1 MSKILKIFAQVHLLR
16 IVVFSN
22 SFFALLFRFADVNLK
37 DSLLILVVVNMQIS
51 LGGLIWTRMRSQSS
65 IDSVEFVG
73 MGGALGFG
81 LSLISSQLFRTFVP
95 FSISWLILPVLSLF
109 VLQIR
114 NGSSLRV
121 SLAKLQAPNDLWL
134 VFSGT
139 LIALS
144 TSWYWLVST
153 AIAVFLWTVM
163 RYLRDTNRSADV
175 SQSKWQAVI
184 ALAALAMSVR
194 AVLHL
199 SALAEIRHP
208 LWWNL
213 RFGVMQEPDMIFAES
228 MVNSTR
234 NFGYQG
240 NIFVSGLR
248 FYYHWFAFAWEA
260 TLGSISQLT
269 PFVIKA
275 IAAPAIAFFVVL
287 SLVFTIARTISRS
300 LFSAPSA
307 MFSVAMLC
315 AGQIPF
321 LRILHPYSFS
331 FNFGLIFL
339 YALVILILACQEMMR
354 SVLLIAAF
362 LMSLCLLGSKVSFG
376 PMLVAG
382 FGICLATALLFKIYR
397 ESAVL
402 LSIAGALAVLVS
414 FIFIYKIGAGSGA
427 DYRISFMDILRQK
440 ANLESGLPG
449 TVVLV
454 TFICVLGSLLAPATG
469 LIFLKDVFTVDKR
482 LGIIF
487 SVAGG
492 LTGVALGFVLSDPSE
507 TGAYFIQGGLALLVP
522 IAVATLFANHCRVDQ
537 QSRYLLLGASA
548 VGLIGAWIWPK
559 IYVRNVLE
567 TGSHYY
573 RLAFAIGIP
582 IFVACF
588 CVVLISIF
596 KRSDSTIKTS
606 RILTILLLVSTV
618 GSYFANAGD
627 YFDKGVWVARNVR
640 FESADVIS
648 GSNQYRNL
656 LVWLR
661 DNSDQRDIV
670 ATNRYCSTST
680 EPPPGCTAMWSLTSA
695 ITGRQMLSEG
705 TWTVNIISG
714 FEDEAEKRRN
724 LVENFVHL
732 PTKQA
737 RALLSDYGVR
747 WVVADY
753 AVTSARSWGEFA
765 EVRFENK
772 AGAILEL
779 VP

>member
-22 SFFALLFRFADVNLK
+22 SFFALLFRFADANLK
-37 DSLLILVVVNMQIS
+37 DSLLILIVVNAQIS
-51 LGGLIWTRMRSQSS
+51 LGGLIWTMMRSQCS
-65 IDSVEFVG
+65 IDLVEFVG
-73 MGGALGFG
+73 MGGAFGFG
-81 LSLISSQLFRTFVP
+81 LSLISSQLFRTFAP
-95 FSISWLILPVLSLF
+95 FSISWLILPVLSLV

-121 SLAKLQAPNDLWL
+121 SLAKLQAPSDLL
-134 VFSGT
+134 LIFSGT

-153 AIAVFLWTVM
+153 AIAVFLWTVLH
-163 RYLRDTNRSADV
+163 YLRESNRSADV

-199 SALAEIRHP
+199 SALAEIRNP

-213 RFGVMQEPDMIFAES
+213 RFGVMQDPDMIFAES

-248 FYYHWFAFAWEA
+248 FHYHWFAFAWEA

-269 PFVIKA
+269 PFVVTA
-275 IAAPAIAFFVVL
+275 IAAPAIVLFVIL
-287 SLVFTIARTISRS
+287 CLVFTIARTISRS

-307 MFSVAMLC
+307 MFSIAMLC

-382 FGICLATALLFKIYR
+382 FGICLVWALLFNIYR

-414 FIFIYKIGAGSGA
+414 FAVIYKIGAGSGA
-427 DYRISFMDILRQK
+427 DYRISLMDILRQK

-449 TVVLV
+449 TVVLI
-454 TFICVLGSLLAPATG
+454 TFICVLGPLLAPATG
-469 LIFLKDVFTVDKR
+469 LILLRDVFTVDKR
-482 LGIIF
+482 FGIIF

-492 LTGVALGFVLSDPSE
+492 LTGVALGFVLSDQFE

-537 QSRYLLLGASA
+537 QSRYLLFGASA
-548 VGLIGAWIWPK
+548 VCLVGALRWP
-559 IYVRNVLE
+559 IFYRRSIVDA
-567 TGSHYY
+567 GSNYY

-582 IFVACF
+582 ILVACL
-588 CVVLISIF
+588 CVVLISIV
-596 KRSDSTIKTS
+596 KRSDNTFKTS
-606 RILTILLLVSTV
+606 RAFAALLLVAAV

-627 YFDKGVWVARNVR
+627 YFDKGVWAARNVR

-648 GSNQYRNL
+648 GSNQYRKL
-656 LVWLR
+656 LLWLR
-661 DNSDQRDIV
+661 DNSDQKDIV

-680 EPPPGCTAMWSLTSA
+680 ETSPGCRAMWSLTSA

-714 FEDEAEKRRN
+714 FEDESEKRRN
-724 LVENFVHL
+724 LVENFVDEASD
-732 PTKQA
+732 QG
-737 RALLSDYGVR
+737 RFALLTYGVR

-753 AVTSARSWGEFA
+753 AVTNARNWGKFA

>member
-1 MSKILKIFAQVHLLR
+1 MTKNSTQLPFLR
-16 IVVFSN
+16 IFFVCN

-37 DSLLILVVVNMQIS
+37 DSLLILIVVNAQIS
-51 LGGLIWTRMRSQSS
+51 LGGLIWTMMRSQSS
-65 IDSVEFVG
+65 IDLVEFVG

-153 AIAVFLWTVM
+153 AIAVFLWTM
-163 RYLRDTNRSADV
+163 LHYLRKTNRSVGV

-184 ALAALAMSVR
+184 ALAAVAMSIR

-199 SALAEIRHP
+199 SSLTEIRNP

-213 RFGVMQEPDMIFAES
+213 RFGVMQDPDIIFAES
-228 MVNSTR
+228 MVNSTGH
-234 NFGYQG
+234 FGYQG

-269 PFVIKA
+269 PFVITA
-275 IAAPAIAFFVVL
+275 IAAPAIVFFVVL
-287 SLVFTIARTISRS
+287 SLVFTIARRISRS
-300 LFSAPSA
+300 LFSAPAA

-315 AGQIPF
+315 AGQISF
-321 LRILHPYSFS
+321 FRILHPYSFS
-331 FNFGLIFL
+331 FNFSLIFL
-339 YALVILILACQEMMR
+339 YALVIFILTCQEMKR
-354 SVLLIAAF
+354 SVLLIFAF

-382 FGICLATALLFKIYR
+382 FGICLVWALLFKIYR

-414 FIFIYKIGAGSGA
+414 FIVIYKIGAGSGA

-440 ANLESGLPG
+440 ANLESGLPSI
-449 TVVLV
+449 VVLV
-454 TFICVLGSLLAPATG
+454 TFICVLGALLAPVTG
-469 LIFLKDVFTVDKR
+469 LIYIRDVFTVDKR
-482 LGIIF
+482 FGIIF

-492 LTGVALGFVLSDPSE
+492 LTGVALGFVLSDQSE

-537 QSRYLLLGASA
+537 QSRYLFLGASA
-548 VGLIGAWIWPK
+548 VCLIGALRWP
-559 IYVRNVLE
+559 IFYRRNIVDD
-567 TGSHYY
+567 GSNYY
-573 RLAFAIGIP
+573 KLALAIGMP
-582 IFVACF
+582 ILVACL
-588 CVVLISIF
+588 CVVLISIV
-596 KRSDSTIKTS
+596 KRSDNTFKTS
-606 RILTILLLVSTV
+606 RAFAALLLVAAV

-627 YFDKGVWVARNVR
+627 YFDKGAWAARNVR

-648 GSNQYRNL
+648 GSNQYRKL
-656 LVWLR
+656 LLWLR
-661 DNSDQRDIV
+661 DHSDQKDIV

-680 EPPPGCTAMWSLTSA
+680 ETSPGCRAMWSLTSA

-705 TWTVNIISG
+705 TWTTNIISG